1 MTILGRNGHTLV
13 PEKQLM
19 HISDLIWNNVEAGR
33 SQGHL
38 EADPMLVY
46 GWG

>member
-1 MTILGRNGHTLV
+1 MTILGRIGHTLV

-38 EADPMLVY
+38 ETDPMLVY